1 MAKDLLFELGVEE
14 MPSAYMPKAL
24 DDLSQLARKK
34 FDEARLHF
42 SDLKV
47 YGTPRRLTLYISS
60 LEENQQAALIETRGP
75 KKAANK

>member
-42 SDLKV
+42 SDLEGLW
-47 YGTPRRLTLYISS
+47 YSPPFDSLHLF

-75 KKAANK
+75 KSHCL

>member
-34 FDEARLHF
+34 FDEARLH
-42 SDLKV
+42 LA
-47 YGTPRRLTLYISS
+47 I
-60 LEENQQAALIETRGP
+60 
-75 KKAANK
+75 